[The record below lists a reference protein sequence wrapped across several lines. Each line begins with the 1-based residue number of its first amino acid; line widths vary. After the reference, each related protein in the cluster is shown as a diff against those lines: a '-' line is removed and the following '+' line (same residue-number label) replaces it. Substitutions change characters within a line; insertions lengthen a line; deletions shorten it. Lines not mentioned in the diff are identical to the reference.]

1 VEFAMSDDLSPEARA
16 MLEQARSEE
25 LPLAPD
31 ATHRA
36 LLKQSLLQ
44 GVALGQA
51 PISAAAA
58 SVGAKSAVQLVPF
71 VKGVCVGLLLSGGVA
86 VGAQQL
92 GKAQG
97 PSVAVVAS
105 PSAKARAPLPPASA
119 PLPSVEAPS
128 PVPTEAPLLNEQAL
142 PPPRAT
148 SAATKPPREEI
159 PEAPTLALRAELEL
173 MTAAQAALRDGHAAE
188 SLAFLERYDRT
199 FPGGQL
205 LGERLAAE
213 VFAACQLGDR
223 ARATRAATRLLQR
236 DSGSLLA
243 DRVRRS
249 CAFQTAGSD

>member
-1 VEFAMSDDLSPEARA
+1 

-36 LLKQSLLQ
+36 QLKRSLLQ

-51 PISAAAA
+51 PISVAAA
-58 SVGAKSAVQLVPF
+58 SVGAKGAVQVVPF
-71 VKGVCVGLLLSGGVA
+71 VKGICVGLLLSGGVA
-86 VGAQQL
+86 VGAHQL
-92 GKAQG
+92 SSSGA
-97 PSVAVVAS
+97 PSAPVVVAAPS
-105 PSAKARAPLPPASA
+105 TNAPAPQQPAPTPLSTITPPSSTPTEAPVSEQALPSAKAANAASR
-119 PLPSVEAPS
+119 PAPS
-128 PVPTEAPLLNEQAL
+128 
-142 PPPRAT
+142 
-148 SAATKPPREEI
+148 EEI
-159 PEAPTLALRAELEL
+159 PEAPALALRAELEL
-173 MTAAQAALRDGHAAE
+173 MTAAQTALRDGRAAE

-223 ARATRAATRLLQR
+223 ARATRAATRFLQR

-243 DRVRRS
+243 ERVRRS
-249 CAFQTAGSD
+249 CAFQSAGSN

>member
-1 VEFAMSDDLSPEARA
+1 

-31 ATHRA
+31 TTHRA
-36 LLKQSLLQ
+36 QLKRSLLQ

-86 VGAQQL
+86 VGAHQVSR
-92 GKAQG
+92 APA

-105 PSAKARAPLPPASA
+105 PSTKPRVPLQPARTTLPN
-119 PLPSVEAPS
+119 VEAPS
-128 PVPTEAPLLNEQAL
+128 PAAIEAPLVTEQAAA
-142 PPPRAT
+142 PAKT
-148 SAATKPPREEI
+148 AGAATRPASSEEV
-159 PEAPTLALRAELEL
+159 PAAPALALGAELEL
-173 MTAAQAALRDGHAAE
+173 MSAAQAALRDGRPAE

-199 FPGGQL
+199 FAGGQL
-205 LGERLAAE
+205 QGERLAAE

-223 ARATRAATRLLQR
+223 ARATRAATRFLQR

-243 DRVRRS
+243 QRVRRS
-249 CAFQTAGSD
+249 CAFQTEGSD

>member
-1 VEFAMSDDLSPEARA
+1 MSGLSPEARA
-16 MLEQARSEE
+16 MLELARSEE

-31 ATHRA
+31 AAHRA
-36 LLKQSLLQ
+36 QLKQSLLQ

-86 VGAQQL
+86 MGAHQL
-92 GKAQG
+92 SKTDA
-97 PSVAVVAS
+97 PSGAVVAT
-105 PSAKARAPLPPASA
+105 PSAKARAPRQPASTA
-119 PLPSVEAPS
+119 RPKVEAPS
-128 PVPTEAPLLNEQAL
+128 TAPTEAPLVNEQAA
-142 PPPRAT
+142 PPPKVA
-148 SAATKPPREEI
+148 SAATKPAPNEEV
-159 PEAPTLALRAELEL
+159 PGAPTLALRAELEL
-173 MTAAQAALRDGHAAE
+173 MTAAQAALRDGRAAE
-188 SLAFLERYDRT
+188 SLEFLERYDRA

-223 ARATRAATRLLQR
+223 ARATRAATRFLQR

-249 CAFQTAGSD
+249 CAFQSAGTD